1 MKVYQRL
8 AHAFAAEGATHIFG
22 IMGDGNMYWLH
33 ELDRLGGVQM
43 LEVRHEGAGL
53 GMADGWAR
61 VTRTPGIATTTCGP
75 GVSQLATALITAS
88 RAASPLVA
96 FCGEF
101 PSNDDEYNQ
110 RMDQAAFAAG
120 CETGFI
126 RITSPDIAD
135 DCVRKAFYTARL
147 ESRPIMLSAPMDVQQ
162 MAFEDDDEPYKPS
175 STILPR
181 RVIHPDP
188 DELEKAA
195 DIIADSKHPVILVG
209 RGARWAGAGE
219 AVIKLGN
226 RIGAL
231 IATSLMAKG
240 WLSEH
245 EYHAGISG
253 TYGARASMKLFEEA
267 DCVIAAGASMNR
279 YTTEHGYLYPNAR
292 FVHLDSKPH
301 LVMSGGRAA
310 DCYVQTDAKAG
321 LEGLEAVLAKRSVRM
336 TGFRTPEVKKQL
348 AGKHADRAEFPL
360 EDGHVDPREICV
372 TLDEMLPPEI
382 GVVTG
387 SGATAG
393 FSNMLFNKPR
403 SLLLPGHFFGC
414 IGQMLPAA
422 MGAVAASGN
431 KPHVLVDGDASV
443 MMHVAEFETAVRYGM
458 PLLVVCM
465 NNQAL
470 GSEYYKLHAH
480 KMKADL
486 SVVPTPDLG
495 AVGRAFG
502 GRGSLVRSVEDL
514 RAAARE
520 FLDKPGPMMLD
531 VRISRSVITL
541 PYRRIHYGRDE

>member
-8 AHAFAAEGATHIFG
+8 AQAFVAEGATHIFG

-88 RAASPLVA
+88 RACSPLVA
-96 FCGEF
+96 FCGEY
-101 PSNDDEYNQ
+101 PGNDDEYNQ

-120 CETGFI
+120 CETAFI
-126 RITSPDIAD
+126 RVTSPDIAD
-135 DCVRKAFYTARL
+135 DCVRKAFYLARL
-147 ESRPIMLSAPMDVQQ
+147 ESRPVMLSAPMDVQQ
-162 MAFEDDDEPYKPS
+162 MAFEDGDEPYRPS
-175 STILPR
+175 TALLPR

-188 DELEKAA
+188 AELERAA
-195 DIIADSKHPVILVG
+195 DIIADSERPVILVG
-209 RGARWAGAGE
+209 RGAKWSGAGD
-219 AVIKLGN
+219 AVLRLGD

-245 EYHAGISG
+245 PYHAGISG

-292 FVHLDSKPH
+292 FVHLDAKPH

-310 DCYVQTDAKAG
+310 DCYVQSDAKAG
-321 LEGLEAVLAKRSVRM
+321 LEALEALLAKRGVKK
-336 TGFRTPEVKKQL
+336 TGFRTPEVKKAL
-348 AGKHADRAEFPL
+348 SAKHADPAEFPL
-360 EDGHVDPREICV
+360 EEGHVDPREVCL

-403 SLLLPGHFFGC
+403 ALILPGHFFGC

-431 KPHVLVDGDASV
+431 RPHVLVDGDASV

-458 PLLVVCM
+458 PLMVVCM

-470 GSEYYKLHAH
+470 GSEYYKLDAH
-480 KMKADL
+480 KMKAEL

-495 AVGRAFG
+495 EVGKAFG
-502 GRGSLVRSVEDL
+502 GRGRLVRSIEEL
-514 RAAARE
+514 RAATAE
-520 FLDKPGPMMLD
+520 FLARPGPMMVD
-531 VRISRSVITL
+531 ARISRNVITL